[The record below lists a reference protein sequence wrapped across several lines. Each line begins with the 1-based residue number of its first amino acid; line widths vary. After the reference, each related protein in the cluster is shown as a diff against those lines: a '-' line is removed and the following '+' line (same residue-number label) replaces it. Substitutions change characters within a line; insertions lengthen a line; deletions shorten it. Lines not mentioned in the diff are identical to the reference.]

1 MLHHNNPPP
10 EHQSVT
16 DASSV
21 YQAIAAFLA
30 DAPVVDTPELAQAA
44 TQMLSNGKKAL
55 KELEAARDA
64 ECDPL
69 RAKWENARERW
80 RKPIEVLGGSDSKKN
95 PKVGIIQ
102 LVADRL
108 AAYMRAEEEKRQAAL
123 AEARR
128 LEREAE
134 EAARKAEAAE
144 KEAIDNAKVGEC
156 VDVAGATRA
165 ADAEFE
171 KFQAAEAAAREAAR
185 NAKVRTRG
193 AYDERATSLRTQK
206 TLRVADAGAAFKALW
221 PGYGDKGLSAAFLT
235 AARQYRKDN
244 GGALPA
250 GIVEDEEK
258 VL

>member
-1 MLHHNNPPP
+1 MTDMLHHNNPPQGRP
-10 EHQSVT
+10 
-16 DASSV
+16 
-21 YQAIAAFLA
+21 QAILDSLAIYKGAAAFLEQN
-30 DAPVVDTPELAQAA
+30 PVIDSEELAQQA
-44 TQMLSNGKKAL
+44 TQWRSNLKSAL
-55 KELEAARDA
+55 KAMGDAKEAM
-64 ECDPL
+64 CKPL
-69 RAKWENARERW
+69 WQSWQDGLAIWK
-80 RKPIEVLGGSDSKKN
+80 KPISTVEKLEKEVS
-95 PKVGIIQ
+95 
-102 LVADRL
+102 DRL
-108 AAYMRAEEEKRQAAL
+108 KSFLLAEDAKRQAAL